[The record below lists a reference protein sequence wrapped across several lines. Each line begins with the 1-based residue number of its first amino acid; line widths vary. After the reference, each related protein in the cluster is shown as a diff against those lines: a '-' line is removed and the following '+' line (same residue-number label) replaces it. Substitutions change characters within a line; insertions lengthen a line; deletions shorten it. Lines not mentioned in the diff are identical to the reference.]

1 MLEVVLSN
9 AFRKDVKLATKRG
22 KNLKHLCDVVDTL
35 AAGKPLPIK
44 NRDHELSGD
53 YAGFRECHVQPDWLL
68 IYKKEEDKLILILY
82 RTGTHSDLFG

>member
-22 KNLKHLCDVVDTL
+22 KNLKHLYDVVDTL

-44 NRDHELSGD
+44 NRDHELCGD